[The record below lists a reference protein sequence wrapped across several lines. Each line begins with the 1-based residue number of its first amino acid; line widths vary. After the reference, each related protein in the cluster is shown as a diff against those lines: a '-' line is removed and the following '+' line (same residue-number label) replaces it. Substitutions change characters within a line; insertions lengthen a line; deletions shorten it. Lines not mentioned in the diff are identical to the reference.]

1 VTAPTGASSP
11 VSSDAA
17 RVALAIRPDRC
28 SRAETVGGGGH
39 AVPVLSTTSEYG
51 LLGVRDVDFRLERI
65 APAADLSALVERHWV
80 VTWEL
85 PRGRSA
91 SVTLLPHPCVNVVL
105 DRGMLAVAGVG
116 RERFTYRYTGVGR
129 VFGTKFRPGAF
140 LPFLGEPVSS
150 ITDVTAPA
158 SRLWGSA
165 ADELAGAMQG
175 SVRELVAQMEG
186 FLRTR
191 WPEPDPNV
199 ELVGRIVGALLRD
212 REVARVEEVVER
224 FGIPA
229 RTLQRLFNRYVGVSP
244 KWVLRR
250 FRLHEA
256 AARLAE
262 QQERPW
268 AEVAAELG
276 YFDQSHF
283 IRDFTAAIGLTPV
296 AYAQACQRR
305 QEPISA

>member
-1 VTAPTGASSP
+1 
-11 VSSDAA
+11 
-17 RVALAIRPDRC
+17 
-28 SRAETVGGGGH
+28 
-39 AVPVLSTTSEYG
+39 
-51 LLGVRDVDFRLERI
+51 
-65 APAADLSALVERHWV
+65 
-80 VTWEL
+80 
-85 PRGRSA
+85 
-91 SVTLLPHPCVNVVL
+91 VNVVV
-105 DRGMLAVAGVG
+105 DGERPAVAGVG
-116 RERFTYRYTGVGR
+116 RDRFTYRYTGVGR

-150 ITDVTAPA
+150 ITDATVPA
-158 SRLWGSA
+158 SSVWGPA
-165 ADELAGAMQG
+165 ADELAASMRGPEH
-175 SVRELVAQMEG
+175 VLVERMEG
-186 FLRTR
+186 FLRAR

-262 QQERPW
+262 EQERPW

-296 AYAQACQRR
+296 AYAQACRR
-305 QEPISA
+305 REEPVSA